1 MPSFSYIHT
10 EPLVVLYYL
19 IIVFE
24 KNLFFE
30 KNQAQDKPPRS
41 NSIPDNPVHY
51 KQIEQYTVGTPF

>member
-19 IIVFE
+19 IIV
-24 KNLFFE
+24 FE